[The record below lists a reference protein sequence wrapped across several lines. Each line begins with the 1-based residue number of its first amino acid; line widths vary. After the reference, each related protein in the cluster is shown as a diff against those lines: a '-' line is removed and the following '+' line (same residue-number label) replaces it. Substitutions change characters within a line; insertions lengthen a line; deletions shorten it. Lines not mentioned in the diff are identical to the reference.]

1 MPGSTANR
9 AYPYPVPADP
19 VDIPDDIQ
27 DLAEAVDA
35 DLCDLTASIPLRPAI
50 RIRGTNAIACST
62 FLPLNAG
69 EELPFD
75 TIDFNTGLPFLV
87 SQGTVVNEGFVWS
100 IKPQLPGFYHVIG
113 TVAIPRPT
121 TGTSR
126 NMLAVSILKN
136 TAIAAKNSNH
146 LQPSASDGIRTGSAR
161 VGIHMNGTTD
171 GLSLKFSSSVAA
183 GGLDVYTVT
192 ERTLT
197 IIRMSPTY
205 P

>member
-1 MPGSTANR
+1 MPGTTPNR
-9 AYPYPVPADP
+9 LYPYPVPADTT
-19 VDIPDDIQ
+19 DIPGDLQ
-27 DLAEAVDA
+27 RLAEAVDA
-35 DLCDLTASIPLRPAI
+35 DLCDLTANIPVRPAL
-50 RIRGTNAIACST
+50 RIRGTDAIAAST
-62 FLPLNAG
+62 FDPLNTG

-75 TIDFNTGLPFLV
+75 TIDFNTGLPFFANA
-87 SQGTVVNEGFVWS
+87 GTVVNEGFVWS
-100 IKPQLPGFYHVIG
+100 IRPQLAGFYHVIG

-126 NMLAVSILKN
+126 NRLEVQILKN
-136 TAIAAKNSNH
+136 TIPIVRNSNH

-161 VGIHMNGTTD
+161 TGIHLNGTSD
-171 GLSLKFSSSVAA
+171 ALSLKFSSSVAA

>member
-1 MPGSTANR
+1 MPGTTPNR
-9 AYPYPVPADP
+9 LYPYPVPADP
-19 VDIPDDIQ
+19 TDIPGDIQ
-27 DLAEAVDA
+27 RLAEAVDA
-35 DLCDLTASIPLRPAI
+35 DLCDLTANIPVRPAM
-50 RIRGTNAIACST
+50 RLRGTDAIAAST
-62 FLPLNAG
+62 FDPLNTG

-75 TIDFNTGLPFLV
+75 TIDFNTGIFFTV
-87 SQGTVVNEGFVWS
+87 ATGTVVNEGFVWA
-100 IKPQLPGFYHVIG
+100 IKPQQAGFYHVIG

-126 NMLAVSILKN
+126 NRIEVQILKN
-136 TAIAAKNSNH
+136 SVPIVRNSNH

-161 VGIHMNGTTD
+161 TGIHMNGTTD
-171 GLSLKFSSSVAA
+171 ALSLKFSSSVAA

-197 IIRMSPTY
+197 IVRMSPTY

>member
-1 MPGSTANR
+1 MPATTPNR
-9 AYPYPVPADP
+9 AYPYPVPADTT
-19 VDIPDDIQ
+19 DIPGDIQ
-27 DLAEAVDA
+27 RLAEALDD
-35 DLCDLTASIPLRPAI
+35 DLCDLTANIPARPAI
-50 RIRGTNAIACST
+50 RIRGTEPVVAST
-62 FLPLNAG
+62 FLPLNTG

-75 TIDFNTGLPFLV
+75 VVDFNTGVPYLV
-87 SQGTVVNEGFVWS
+87 SVGTIPNEGVFWTF
-100 IKPQLPGFYHVIG
+100 KPQLAGFYQVTG

-126 NMLAVSILKN
+126 NLLEVQILKN
-136 TAIAAKNSNH
+136 SVAVCRNSNH

-171 GLSLKFSSSVAA
+171 GLALKFSSSVAA
-183 GGLDVYTVT
+183 GGLDAYTVT

-197 IIRMSPTY
+197 LVRMSPTY